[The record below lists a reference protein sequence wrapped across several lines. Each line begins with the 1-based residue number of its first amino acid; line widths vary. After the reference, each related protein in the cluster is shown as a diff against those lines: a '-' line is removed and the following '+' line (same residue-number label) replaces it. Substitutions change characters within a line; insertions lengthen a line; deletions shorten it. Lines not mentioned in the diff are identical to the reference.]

1 MNTKTIY
8 AMFIIGA
15 VLIIVGTLIKLMTS
29 YRGDIFLGTGLA
41 LETIAFVIFLYKVIT
56 MKNNKL

>member
-15 VLIIVGTLIKLMTS
+15 VLIIVGTLIKLMTN
-29 YRGDIFLGTGLA
+29 YHGNIFLGTGLA
-41 LETIAFVIFLYKVIT
+41 LEAIAVVVFLFKVIT